1 MFAGKR
7 YVYLAGGGVV
17 ADSRPEAEYEEVL
30 AKSAVLARALQM
42 TEEGL

>member
-1 MFAGKR
+1 VYQAG
-7 YVYLAGGGVV
+7 AGIV